1 MLGLQTDFRP
11 PCDYS
16 DAGWRFY
23 TSSNERKK
31 KRKEKEESVEKKQE
45 KIRIYIYIEQDKR
58 ERGPRLASGTYPR
71 SKSVGYPFWFTSS
84 TTASSSTSRVPK
96 AITTASR
103 ESRVTYFYICCY
115 LRQGA
120 RGREFVRQVGKCW
133 WPDRDTARRRND
145 ARAGGC
151 FPPPPPPPPLFVEG
165 TNISLPGLVGKMI

>member
-71 SKSVGYPFWFTSS
+71 SKSVGYPSS
-84 TTASSSTSRVPK
+84 GSLLAPPLAVPRLVYQRPVYNISP
-96 AITTASR
+96 ALSA
-103 ESRVTYFYICCY
+103 
-115 LRQGA
+115 A
-120 RGREFVRQVGKCW
+120 RCLL
-133 WPDRDTARRRND
+133 PDRLRR
-145 ARAGGC
+145 
-151 FPPPPPPPPLFVEG
+151 
-165 TNISLPGLVGKMI
+165 